1 MIKKIILGA
10 IGVALLVI
18 GIGFLMP
25 STYTIER
32 NVRINAPA
40 QDIFRHVKDLRKWQR
55 WGVWFKRD
63 PAMQVSY
70 SGPGSSVGMQSS
82 WISESQGNG
91 RMEVIGIEE
100 NQRFIYSL
108 YFIDMDMG
116 STGELVF
123 SPGEGKTLVTWRDQ
137 GDVGA
142 NPLYRYFAFFMDSM
156 IGDDLQ
162 MGLDNLKVISEAN
175 NHSNSAY

>member
-1 MIKKIILGA
+1 MIKKIIFGSVGL
-10 IGVALLVI
+10 VLLLI

-25 STYTIER
+25 STYIVER
-32 NVRINAPA
+32 NIRINAPA
-40 QDIFRHVKDLRKWQR
+40 EDIFRYVKNLRQWQR

-63 PAMQVSY
+63 PAMQISY
-70 SGPGSSVGMQSS
+70 SGPESAVGMQSS
-82 WISESQGNG
+82 WISESQGSG

-100 NQRFIYSL
+100 NHRIIYSL

-123 SPGEGKTLVTWRDQ
+123 SPVEDQTQVTWHDY

-142 NPLYRYFAFFMDSM
+142 NPLYRYYGFFMDSI

-162 MGLDNLKVISEAN
+162 IGLDNLKVISEAN
-175 NHSNSAY
+175 NYFNSN

>member
-10 IGVALLVI
+10 VGIFLLVI

-25 STYTIER
+25 STYTVER
-32 NVRINAPA
+32 NVRIDAPA
-40 QDIFRHVKDLRKWQR
+40 ENIFRYVKNLRQWQR

-63 PAMQVSY
+63 PDMHVSY
-70 SGPGSSVGMQSS
+70 SGPESAVGMQSS
-82 WISESQGNG
+82 WSSESQGNG
-91 RMEVIGIEE
+91 RMEVIGMEE
-100 NQRFIYSL
+100 NHRIIYSL

-123 SPGEGKTLVTWRDQ
+123 SPSEDQTLVTWRDY

-162 MGLDNLKVISEAN
+162 IGLDNLKVISEAN
-175 NHSNSAY
+175 DHGNSN

>member
-10 IGVALLVI
+10 LGVILLVI

-25 STYTIER
+25 STYSVER

-40 QDIFRHVKDLRKWQR
+40 QDIFSHVKNLRNWQS

-70 SGPGSSVGMQSS
+70 SGPESAVGMQSS

-91 RMEVIGIEE
+91 RMEVIGIKE
-100 NQRFIYSL
+100 NKRFIYSL
-108 YFIDMDMG
+108 YFIDMGMG

-123 SPGEGKTLVTWRDQ
+123 SPSEDQTLVSWRDY

-142 NPLYRYFAFFMDSM
+142 NPLYRYLAFFMDSM

-162 MGLDNLKVISEAN
+162 IGLDNLKVISEAKD
-175 NHSNSAY
+175 HSTSN

>member
-1 MIKKIILGA
+1 MFKKILYGILGL
-10 IGVALLVI
+10 ALLVI
-18 GIGFLMP
+18 GIGFLLP
-25 STYTIER
+25 SEFTVER

-40 QDIFRHVKDLRKWQR
+40 ELIFKHVKNLRHWQR

-63 PAMQVSY
+63 PDMRVSY
-70 SGPGSSVGMQSS
+70 SGPESAVGMKSS
-82 WISESQGNG
+82 WLSESQGNG
-91 RMEVIGIEE
+91 QMEVIGIDE

-116 STGELVF
+116 STGVLKF
-123 SPGEGKTLVTWRDQ
+123 SQSDGSTLVTWRDF

-142 NPLYRYFAFFMDSM
+142 NPLYHYFAFFMDRM

-162 MGLDNLKVISEAN
+162 MGLDNLKVISESEFQLSG
-175 NHSNSAY
+175 H